1 MTFCESFDAYV
12 CEGDVI
18 TIEADGFTVT
28 ARIERDDAPD
38 GEMKKGPGDLS
49 QANDKRQD
57 GFWPTLDPQDAGY
70 IGAGKTDADL
80 ETAKAKAKAVMDAW
94 EADEWFYC
102 GVVLTVSREGVVLD
116 DHAASLWGIEANY
129 LDSDNA
135 YLSEVANQLL
145 PEALETAHAA
155 LARLCAGCGY
165 TDAEAAA

>member
-1 MTFCESFDAYV
+1 MTFRESFDAYV

-18 TIEADGFTVT
+18 TTEADGFTVT
-28 ARIERDDAPD
+28 ARIVRDDIPDAP
-38 GEMKKGPGDLS
+38 
-49 QANDKRQD
+49 DKRQD

-70 IGAGKTDADL
+70 IGAGKTHADL
-80 ETAKAKAKAVMDAW
+80 ETTMARAKSVMEAW

-102 GVVLTVSREGVVLD
+102 GIVVCVSRAGVTLD

-129 LDSDNA
+129 PDSDNA

-145 PEALETAHAA
+145 PEALETARAA